1 MTSLKF
7 LKNAAALFAALLSIL
22 AAPQAEAVSA
32 EGHISASVVGA
43 LNITEL
49 FPIKF
54 GNFEIICTNNM
65 CDAASSIVLSDQG
78 IRTAHSSGS
87 DTIALLSG
95 GGGGLET
102 GSQSPGF
109 YRVDTAGETPGSQNV
124 YVSFADQNG
133 SLIDTNHPAN
143 HVFLSGPVPN
153 AFTVDTFTFEGDT
166 GTTGYQQL
174 SPSATDTYGTYVP
187 LGNDGTVTIRIGATL
202 HTAAGITPPP
212 GQYTGTFNV
221 LVSY

>member
-7 LKNAAALFAALLSIL
+7 FKNAVLMHAALLSIL
-22 AAPQAEAVSA
+22 AASPAEAVTGL
-32 EGHISASVVGA
+32 GHISVSVVGA

-54 GNFEIICTNNM
+54 GNFEISCTNNL
-65 CDAASSIVLSDQG
+65 CDGASSLVLKEDG
-78 IRTAHSSGS
+78 TRTAHSSGS
-87 DTIALLSG
+87 GTIMPLSG
-95 GGGGLET
+95 VGGGLET

-109 YRVDTAGETPGSQNV
+109 YHIDTSGETPGSQNV

-174 SPSATDTYGTYVP
+174 SPSTTDTYGTYVP
-187 LGNDGTVTIRIGATL
+187 LGNNGTLTIRVGATL
-202 HTAAGITPPP
+202 HTAAGTTPPP
-212 GQYTGTFNV
+212 GQYTGTYNI